1 MGHRTA
7 EMSATAVNV
16 SVIGPGEETGDYDR
30 LAGEPEVMAPGRFAL
45 TLSTDEVVL
54 ITGTRAELRDWLAD
68 VASAI
73 NDPALDHSKDDDSK
87 DDD

>member
-1 MGHRTA
+1 MGHMTVG
-7 EMSATAVNV
+7 MLATEANV
-16 SVIGPGEETGDYDR
+16 SVLAPGDETGDYDR

-73 NDPALDHSKDDDSK
+73 NDPALDDSEDDDSE